1 VGAGLD
7 PAPAFPPQRGLLGDP
22 AAPEE
27 ANAPNEVLALDDAL
41 ARCYFHLA
49 RREHSVA
56 ELRAR
61 LARAGIDERTAS
73 AAIEVVVEQGYL
85 DDGRYARMLAEE
97 RRKIDGWGV
106 ERIRA
111 RLLTAGV
118 DRELIELTLAKFDA
132 VSECDAAVALL
143 CRRFPRP
150 LRSDPERQRAFAV
163 LIRQGYESDVAYD
176 AIRRHEREVAEP
188 ARSSESGTAR

>member
-1 VGAGLD
+1 VGAELD
-7 PAPAFPPQRGLLGDP
+7 PAPAFPPRRGLLGDH
-22 AAPEE
+22 AAAEE
-27 ANAPNEVLALDDAL
+27 ADAPNDALALDDAL
-41 ARCYFHLA
+41 ARCYSHLA

-73 AAIEVVVEQGYL
+73 AALELVIEQGYL
-85 DDGRYARMLAEE
+85 DDARYARMLAED

-118 DRELIELTLAKFDA
+118 DRELIELTLTEFDA
-132 VSECDAAVALL
+132 TSECDAAVALL
-143 CRRFPRP
+143 RRRFPRP
-150 LRSDPERQRAFAV
+150 LRSDPERQRAFGV

-176 AIRRHEREVAEP
+176 AIRRHELELDDP
-188 ARSSESGTAR
+188 ARSSES